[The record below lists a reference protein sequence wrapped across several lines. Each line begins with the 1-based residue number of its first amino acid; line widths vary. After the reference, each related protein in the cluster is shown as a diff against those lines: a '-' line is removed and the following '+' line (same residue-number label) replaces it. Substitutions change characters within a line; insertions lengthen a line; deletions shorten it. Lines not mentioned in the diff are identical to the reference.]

1 MNERI
6 KELAELAGFNLGRF
20 DVGSASLLSQRIE
33 RFAELVRQDER
44 EQAEYDKLTVKFG
57 ERAKEYLVEAKKSWQ
72 EPVAYKYTD
81 KTNPL
86 VFYFTT
92 HKDSLPNPD
101 VIETELYTAPPKRE
115 IDMSTKPENIDTSEE
130 RVHETD
136 KSVHEEIE
144 RLKTEIKRLKDL
156 AEYRLQLLMKM
167 PENKPVMR
175 MLRKGEEPPKREWV
189 GLTEKE
195 IDAIGYKYGA
205 GGLDLM
211 DELSAMLKER
221 NA

>member
-1 MNERI
+1 MSIEAMKQAVEAFEHI
-6 KELAELAGFNLGRF
+6 KKYVTDDGAMPENWDAYHEK
-20 DVGSASLLSQRIE
+20 E
-33 RFAELVRQDER
+33 YFALEALRQAI
-44 EQAEYDKLTVKFG
+44 EQAEYDNLTVKFG
-57 ERAKEYLVEAKKSWQ
+57 ERAKEYLEGAKKNWQ

-101 VIETELYTAPPKRE
+101 VIETALYTAPN
-115 IDMSTKPENIDTSEE
+115 MSTKPEKIDTSAE

-136 KSVHEEIE
+136 KSIHDDDDIQ
-144 RLKTEIKRLKDL
+144 
-156 AEYRLQLLMKM
+156 EYK
-167 PENKPVMR
+167 KP
-175 MLRKGEEPPKREWV
+175 WI

-211 DELSAMLKER
+211 DELLAMLKEK
-221 NA
+221 NT